1 MELTLRW
8 SKDGAETF
16 LVVQDSSTLVTFCGE
31 TLTKKRQIVPMT
43 LIQCEAVLFDMDG
56 VLVDSTPAVA
66 RVWTG
71 WALEHG
77 LVPEEVVRRAHGR
90 PSLATIIELLPNG
103 DHDAEDREVERREI
117 GDIADVVALPGALKL
132 LQAIPQQRWAV
143 VTSATRALAEVRLRA
158 AGLPVPQHLVTAS
171 DLKRGKPF
179 PDPYLKGAE
188 ILAMAASDCVV
199 AEDAAPG
206 VRAGKAAGARVL
218 ALRTTS
224 VDAELFSAGADWIAE
239 DLSALSLDPAR
250 GDAGLTFRL
259 QEKK

>member
-1 MELTLRW
+1 VALRW

-16 LVVQDSSTLVTFCGE
+16 LVVQDSNNLVTVAVTHLLRDE
-31 TLTKKRQIVPMT
+31 NLPPMT
-43 LIQCEAVLFDMDG
+43 LIRCEAVLFDMDG
-56 VLVDSTPAVA
+56 VLVDSTAAVA
-66 RVWTG
+66 RVWNG

-117 GDIADVVALPGALKL
+117 EDIADVVALPGALKL

-158 AGLPVPQHLVTAS
+158 AGLPMPQHLVTAS

-188 ILAMAASDCVV
+188 ILGMAASDCLVT
-199 AEDAAPG
+199 EDAASG

-224 VDAELFSAGADWIAE
+224 IDAELLSAGADWIAE
-239 DLSALSLDPAR
+239 DLSALSLEPTG

-259 QEKK
+259 HKKK